1 MSLDEIAT
9 ESKYI
14 SHSGTI
20 LACMIIITNSFSTV
34 LSLSLGDYNAR
45 KFVFPGLRSLS
56 LL

>member
-1 MSLDEIAT
+1 
-9 ESKYI
+9 
-14 SHSGTI
+14 
-20 LACMIIITNSFSTV
+20 MIIITNSFSTV